1 MNKIAED
8 ARTSRPGATHD
19 IDRLRRD
26 VSLSS
31 TVEHYGY
38 KLERNGHE
46 FETCCPFHA
55 EDTPSFTIFVGQD
68 GVERFQCFGCGEK
81 GDVLDFVQKVKGV
94 NLPEAIR
101 ILDGRD
107 NTRPNVQPRK
117 IQARNAYD
125 GVTAITPPADI
136 LQPGSRVRLYNPK
149 RKGERSEWGSFA
161 PSMVFPYR
169 HIDGSLFGYV
179 LRHDLTDGGKETP
192 MVMFTCLPD
201 GTETWCRFPFP
212 KPRPLYGLHEL
223 GDRQVLVVE
232 GEKCRDKLRRATGRA
247 VVSWAGGTQGVK
259 HTDWSPLAG
268 RDVIIWPDFDAP
280 GIATALQIAVELTEL
295 GAKVRFVGH
304 TQIDAASDTEEYTFE
319 DWKAGALPSRCW
331 DSADAA
337 DAGWT
342 KAQLDDFMK
351 ETMRPFSPVDLA
363 AEKVPVLGQGKREKP
378 STNSDTPVLVHD
390 DPTDVVDHTRTPDDD
405 RPMIAFYESDI
416 SEVVSR
422 ACQMACER
430 EAPLYARG
438 TSLFRLVR
446 IEGADAPILVP
457 ADRVSMI
464 EIFSKIIRWMKP
476 DARVSQ
482 GWKPVSCPS
491 LVAEAALA
499 RQGEWPFPQIKAIV
513 STPTMRRDGSILS
526 KQGFDRQSGILFE
539 SDERWPAMP
548 EHPTK
553 KDAQNAVAK
562 VRKLLSTFPF
572 VSDVDCSAA
581 IALML
586 TAIIRPS
593 MKTAPLFGIN
603 ATAPGTGKS
612 KLVDVAAVLAT
623 GRVAAVDSYPTE
635 EEELRKTVSARLMQG
650 GCFITLDNASAALRS
665 DFLCQVLSQEE
676 VSSRVLGASRTVTLP
691 TAVTFCATG
700 NGLRFAGDLT
710 RRVVLINLDAGVER
724 PEERV
729 FEQDV
734 VEVAQLRRVEIVTAC
749 LTILRAFMAN
759 KGEKVVPA
767 LGSFEQWSNMVR
779 SALVWLGMPD
789 PLANSIK
796 VRDNDPEKERTSA
809 ILSALPAGKPWTA
822 SDIAKMVDEGIHD
835 PIGNRRHEALVDALS
850 EFIERGRLKTTGFSG
865 FLRKNQGRI
874 VNGHMIVS
882 AGKNRLNAVLWNVET
897 DQ

>member
-117 IQARNAYD
+117 IQARNAYESI
-125 GVTAITPPADI
+125 TAITPPVDP

-179 LRHDLTDGGKETP
+179 LRHDLPDGGKETP

-280 GIATALQIAVELTEL
+280 GMATALEIAVRLNEI
-295 GAKVRFVGH
+295 GAKVRFVGL
-304 TQIDAASDTEEYTFE
+304 TQIDAASDIEQYTFD
-319 DWKAGALPSRCW
+319 DWQAGALPSRGW

-342 KAQLDDFMK
+342 KPQLDDFMRMTMRQFPVTEMAYDIVK
-351 ETMRPFSPVDLA
+351 KAQLEREALTGEPSFPDPDPAPIAEQSMPAPRASSYWGDLFVTNSAGRILPGVTRNWTLLLENHDDTRDMLALDEFSGETMLFVRPPWERLTSCDWRPRPIKNADLAEAVEWLESLGMTPKISNISPVLDKIAARNRYHPVRDYFRSLPAWDGVNRIDSFVSHYLGAEDSDLNRAFGRKWLCAVAKRVFQPGCKFDHVLVLQGAQGIGKSAFGRALVPIHEWVSESVNVGDKAREVIENTRGILIVELAELAGKSNKEVEAIKKFITTTEDKARGAYQHKVEAVSRQFVFYATTNQDEFLTDTTGNRRWWPVVPGHIDLA
-363 AEKVPVLGQGKREKP
+363 AIRSDRDQLWAEVLTAYQSEALWIDDAQLQIELDALNRGKTDFGPTYEIIRDLIPAGAMLLPPEEARRLLTGG
-378 STNSDTPVLVHD
+378 SD
-390 DPTDVVDHTRTPDDD
+390 DP
-405 RPMIAFYESDI
+405 
-416 SEVVSR
+416 SR
-422 ACQMACER
+422 
-430 EAPLYARG
+430 
-438 TSLFRLVR
+438 
-446 IEGADAPILVP
+446 
-457 ADRVSMI
+457 
-464 EIFSKIIRWMKP
+464 
-476 DARVSQ
+476 
-482 GWKPVSCPS
+482 
-491 LVAEAALA
+491 
-499 RQGEWPFPQIKAIV
+499 
-513 STPTMRRDGSILS
+513 
-526 KQGFDRQSGILFE
+526 
-539 SDERWPAMP
+539 
-548 EHPTK
+548 
-553 KDAQNAVAK
+553 
-562 VRKLLSTFPF
+562 
-572 VSDVDCSAA
+572 
-581 IALML
+581 
-586 TAIIRPS
+586 
-593 MKTAPLFGIN
+593 
-603 ATAPGTGKS
+603 
-612 KLVDVAAVLAT
+612 
-623 GRVAAVDSYPTE
+623 
-635 EEELRKTVSARLMQG
+635 
-650 GCFITLDNASAALRS
+650 
-665 DFLCQVLSQEE
+665 
-676 VSSRVLGASRTVTLP
+676 
-691 TAVTFCATG
+691 
-700 NGLRFAGDLT
+700 
-710 RRVVLINLDAGVER
+710 
-724 PEERV
+724 
-729 FEQDV
+729 
-734 VEVAQLRRVEIVTAC
+734 
-749 LTILRAFMAN
+749 
-759 KGEKVVPA
+759 
-767 LGSFEQWSNMVR
+767 
-779 SALVWLGMPD
+779 
-789 PLANSIK
+789 
-796 VRDNDPEKERTSA
+796 
-809 ILSALPAGKPWTA
+809 LPAGWRANLLKALTGLGFHPGTSVFSRRGNTTRAYVRGEKDTA
-822 SDIAKMVDEGIHD
+822 LWARYS
-835 PIGNRRHEALVDALS
+835 N
-850 EFIERGRLKTTGFSG
+850 
-865 FLRKNQGRI
+865 GRI
-874 VNGHMIVS
+874 EFEHGRS
-882 AGKNRLNAVLWNVET
+882 QWD
-897 DQ
+897 DQF